1 MLRMICVSAL
11 AGLMAVVPA
20 SSQTV
25 LPPNQQL
32 LVGKYHFEEEGI
44 AIDVSLNAD
53 STAVY
58 SIGGSVGIR
67 AEGTWDVRGDRIHI
81 FNKPGPVKLELS
93 GAPTRDPSVA
103 LRVVAQLPDGSPAE
117 GLAVTWPNAAGL
129 FYMSDG
135 RNETRL
141 EEGPVIGEVSIAR
154 EADGKGLATF
164 VMKAGG
170 PNSYRFTYYPSDVEP
185 FDFEARALDA
195 RADVLEVEVGSASAK
210 LQRVRDRRP

>member
-1 MLRMICVSAL
+1 MLRLICASAL
-11 AGLMAVVPA
+11 VGLLAVAPA
-20 SSQTV
+20 SSQSV
-25 LPPNQQL
+25 FVPDRQL

-44 AIDVSLNAD
+44 AVDVSLNAV

-58 SIGGSVGIR
+58 SVGGSVGIR

-81 FNKPGPVKLELS
+81 FNKPGPIKLEVA
-93 GAPTRDPSVA
+93 GPPTRDPTVA

-135 RNETRL
+135 KNETRL
-141 EEGPVIGEVSIAR
+141 EEGPVMGEVNIER
-154 EADGKGLATF
+154 EADNKELATF

-170 PNSYRFTYYPSDVEP
+170 PNSYRFTYRPSDVEP
-185 FDFEARALDA
+185 FDFQARALDA
-195 RADVLEVEVGSASAK
+195 KADVLEVQLGSASAK
-210 LQRVRDRRP
+210 LLRVRE

>member
-1 MLRMICVSAL
+1 MLRLICVSAV
-11 AGLMAVVPA
+11 AGLVAVAPA

-25 LPPNQQL
+25 FAPDRQL

-44 AIDVSLNAD
+44 AVDVSLNAD

-58 SIGGSVGIR
+58 SVGGSVGIR

-81 FNKPGPVKLELS
+81 FNKPGPVKLEQ
-93 GAPTRDPSVA
+93 AAPPTRDPSVA

-135 RNETRL
+135 KNETRL
-141 EEGPVIGEVSIAR
+141 EEGPVIGEVSVER
-154 EADGKGLATF
+154 EADSKGLATF

-170 PNSYRFTYYPSDVEP
+170 PNSYRFTYHPSDVEP
-185 FDFEARALDA
+185 FDFQARALDA
-195 RADVLEVEVGSASAK
+195 KAELLEVELGSASAK
-210 LQRVRDRRP
+210 LQRVRD

>member
-1 MLRMICVSAL
+1 MLRLICVSAL
-11 AGLMAVVPA
+11 AGLVAVAPA

-25 LPPNQQL
+25 LPPNQQF

-81 FNKPGPVKLELS
+81 FNKPGPVKLEQV

-117 GLAVTWPNAAGL
+117 GLAVTWPDAAGL

-135 RNETRL
+135 KNETRL

-154 EADGKGLATF
+154 EADSKGLATF
-164 VMKAGG
+164 AMKAGG
-170 PNSYRFTYYPSDVEP
+170 PNSYWFIYYPSNVEP

-195 RADVLEVEVGSASAK
+195 RADVLEVEVGSASATLK
-210 LQRVRDRRP
+210 RVRD

>member
-1 MLRMICVSAL
+1 MLRLICASAL
-11 AGLMAVVPA
+11 SGLLAVAPA

-25 LPPNQQL
+25 PVPDRQL
-32 LVGKYHFEEEGI
+32 LVGKYHFEEEGV
-44 AIDVSLNAD
+44 AVDVSLNAD

-58 SIGGSVGIR
+58 SVGGSVGIR
-67 AEGTWDVRGDRIHI
+67 AEGNWDVRGDRIHI
-81 FNKPGPVKLELS
+81 FNKPGPVKLEPA
-93 GAPTRDPSVA
+93 GTPTRDPSVA

-135 RNETRL
+135 KNETRL
-141 EEGPVIGEVSIAR
+141 EEGPVLGEVSIER

-170 PNSYRFTYYPSDVEP
+170 PNSYRFTYHPSDVEP
-185 FDFEARALDA
+185 FDFQARASDA
-195 RADVLEVEVGSASAK
+195 RADVLEVELGSASAK
-210 LQRVRDRRP
+210 LHRVRD

>member
-1 MLRMICVSAL
+1 MLRLFCSSAL
-11 AGLMAVVPA
+11 AGLLAVAPA

-25 LPPNQQL
+25 PVPDRQL

-44 AIDVSLNAD
+44 AVDVSLNAD

-58 SIGGSVGIR
+58 SVGGSVGIR

-81 FNKPGPVKLELS
+81 FNKPGPVKLELA

-135 RNETRL
+135 ENETRL
-141 EEGPVIGEVSIAR
+141 EEGPVIGEVSIER
-154 EADGKGLATF
+154 EADSKGLATF
-164 VMKAGG
+164 VRKAGG
-170 PNSYRFTYYPSDVEP
+170 PNSYRFTYHPSDVEP
-185 FDFEARALDA
+185 FDF
-195 RADVLEVEVGSASAK
+195 
-210 LQRVRDRRP
+210 